1 MANPLGSIKNWYQGT
16 SSRGRKKAR
25 IAGVYLIIFAL
36 IGYGLW
42 AWLGP
47 EPVVAPPQAPEIKPL
62 QVLETR
68 AIALRPGFADLY
80 ARIKN
85 PNPEFGVADL
95 AYTWRVFD
103 KAGGLIL
110 SRPDRDFVLP
120 QSEKILVIQAVKVSS
135 EVGRIEIELRPE
147 RWVGIKDYLA
157 PRLFVTRKSLK
168 TPQDPALGTLVLE
181 GEAANRSNFDFDRVL
196 IKAVL
201 KDNSGQII
209 TVGQHEIRTL
219 VAGESRFFRISWFDP
234 LPVIPTQIQ
243 AVAETN
249 VFINENFIKSK
260 GILQPFQV
268 PTLLK

>member
-1 MANPLGSIKNWYQGT
+1 MANPLGSIRNWYQGT
-16 SSRGRKKAR
+16 LLRSRKKAR

-36 IGYGLW
+36 IGWGFW

-47 EPVVAPPQAPEIKPL
+47 EPELAPPEAPEIKPL

-68 AIALRPGFADLY
+68 ALALRPGFVDLY

-95 AYTWRVFD
+95 LYTWRVFD
-103 KAGGLIL
+103 KAGGLML
-110 SRPDRDFVLP
+110 SRPERDFVLP
-120 QSEKILVIQAVKVSS
+120 QSEKVLVVQAVKVNS

-147 RWVGIKDYLA
+147 RWVGIKDYLP

-168 TPQDPALGTLVLE
+168 APRDPALGTLVLE

-201 KDNSGQII
+201 KNSSGQIVA
-209 TVGQHEIRTL
+209 VGQHEIRTL
-219 VAGESRFFRISWFDP
+219 AAGESRFFRISWFDP
-234 LPVIPTQIQ
+234 LPVVSAQIQ
-243 AVAETN
+243 VVAETN

-260 GILQPFQV
+260 GILQPFQI
-268 PTLLK
+268 PTFLK